1 MAIDAVQMGLSSLMG
16 LGGNN
21 EAYTKVAGGF
31 GVGKASFEDYLREAL
46 KITGEANTKAG
57 AVSGADKG
65 NFRDYLIDALRSNH
79 EANTQVSGGFG
90 GDKANFQDYL
100 VGALSYVNETQQ
112 NSAAI
117 TERLITDPDSVDVH
131 DVTPAMAEAKM
142 TLDIAQNVISRMI
155 TAWNEITTTR

>member
-16 LGGNN
+16 LGGNP

-31 GVGKASFEDYLREAL
+31 GLGKASFEDYLREAL
-46 KITGEANTKAG
+46 KITDEANTKA
-57 AVSGADKG
+57 VADKG
-65 NFRDYLIDALRSNH
+65 NFRDYLIDALRSGN
-79 EANTQVSGGFG
+79 EADKKVSGGFG
-90 GDKANFQDYL
+90 GNKANFQDYL

-131 DVTPAMAEAKM
+131 DVTTAMAEAKM

>member
-16 LGGNN
+16 LGGNP

-46 KITGEANTKAG
+46 
-57 AVSGADKG
+57 GAD
-65 NFRDYLIDALRSNH
+65 NDAVKR
-79 EANTQVSGGFG
+79 VSGGFG

-131 DVTPAMAEAKM
+131 DVTTAMAEAKM